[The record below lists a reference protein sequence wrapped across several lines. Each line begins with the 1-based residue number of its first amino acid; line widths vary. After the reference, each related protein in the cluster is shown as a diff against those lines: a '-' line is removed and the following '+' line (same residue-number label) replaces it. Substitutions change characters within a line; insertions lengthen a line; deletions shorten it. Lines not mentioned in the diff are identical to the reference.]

1 MDNEDKINEII
12 KTTEIETKYLT
23 ETDQEDLKEG
33 IRVYT
38 QQKLNK
44 LLEDFE

>member
-1 MDNEDKINEII
+1 MNNEDKINELIE
-12 KTTEIETKYLT
+12 TTEIETKYLT

-33 IRVYT
+33 IKVYT

-44 LLEDFE
+44 LIEDFE